1 MLTDV
6 RLRSACPNDWPDVA
20 ALLEHCGL
28 PTADISA
35 IIESFH
41 VAFCDG
47 RFVGCAAA
55 EKHGCSILIRSVAVD
70 PAYRCRGIASR
81 LVEAHLMRARGT
93 EIRNA
98 YLLSS
103 SAPVYFARWGFSLLP
118 TDKVQPEIRAS
129 ATFQRGERASALC
142 MWRELR

>member
-6 RLRSACPNDWPDVA
+6 RLRSASLTDRHDVA
-20 ALLEHCGL
+20 ALLERCGL

-35 IIESFH
+35 IIENFH
-41 VAFCDG
+41 LTFCDG
-47 RFVGCAAA
+47 HLVGCAAA

-70 PAYRCRGIASR
+70 SAYRCRGIASR
-81 LVEAHLMRARGT
+81 LVEALLMRVRGT

-103 SAPVYFARWGFSLLP
+103 SAPAYFARWGFSLLP
-118 TDKVQPEIRAS
+118 TDKVEPEIRVS
-129 ATFQRGERASALC
+129 AAFQRGVRASALC